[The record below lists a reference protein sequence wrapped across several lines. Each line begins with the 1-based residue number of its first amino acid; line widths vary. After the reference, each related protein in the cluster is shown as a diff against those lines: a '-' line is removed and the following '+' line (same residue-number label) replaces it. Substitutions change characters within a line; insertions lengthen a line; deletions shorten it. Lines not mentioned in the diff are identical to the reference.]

1 MHDSSPNVA
10 GCFRYS
16 LLMYEW
22 WGILQVSPG
31 KIVRTVVILHYNE
44 KAESIIDVPYQMH
57 GINQLCIHASES
69 LKDTTTERNL
79 ISRDI

>member
-1 MHDSSPNVA
+1 MHDSSPNTA
-10 GCFRYS
+10 ECFRYS

-31 KIVRTVVILHYNE
+31 KIVHYNE

-57 GINQLCIHASES
+57 GINQLCIQASES